1 MLEDLIG
8 AVGERHGF
16 RASDYTVM
24 WDGGQFDAARDVHEL
39 AIKSIGGTLAMATL
53 SPLALSNPWTS
64 LWQIEEAFR
73 SLARQVH
80 TTESA

>member
-1 MLEDLIG
+1 MLEDLIR

-16 RASDYTVM
+16 RASDYTVVR
-24 WDGGQFDAARDVHEL
+24 DGGQFDAHEL
-39 AIKSIGGTLAMATL
+39 AIKLTDGTLAMATL

-73 SLARQVH
+73 SLARRVR